1 MAMRSSRL
9 LGSDEARSEGNVCL
23 VVIRRRVRYWASQL
37 SKNRRGETAFL
48 GALALL
54 DAIADAHPEAAMMH
68 LVKEEVD
75 EWRELLAAWT
85 KRVEKKISKR
95 GVDVDELLANA
106 DAVFDKLRDR
116 GIAG

>member
-1 MAMRSSRL
+1 MAIRSSRL
-9 LGSDEARSEGNVCL
+9 LGSDEARFEGNFCL

-37 SKNRRGETAFL
+37 SKHRRGETGFL

-75 EWRELLAAWT
+75 EWNQLLAAWT

-95 GVDVDELLANA
+95 GVDVDELLANS